1 MKIKAVVATTF
12 DDAENGWSYS
22 ESALGT
28 LSDSAKGKPVIYQ
41 MKHIGQVTTGFV
53 KNNKAIVEAEIDTT
67 EEIFSKK
74 LYLVPGG
81 LTDFET
87 KVEKLW
93 RCKAHQFFLTD
104 KPSDQ
109 DLTVIEKV

>member
-12 DDAENGWSYS
+12 DDVENGWSYT

-28 LSDSAKGKPVIYQ
+28 ISDSAKGKPVIYQ
-41 MKHIGQVTTGFV
+41 KKHIGQVVSAFV
-53 KNNKAIVEAEIDTT
+53 QSNKAIVEAEIKTID
-67 EEIFSKK
+67 EIFNKK

-87 KVEKLW
+87 REEKLW
-93 RCKAHQFFLTD
+93 KCYAHQFFLTD
-104 KPSDQ
+104 KPSDNE
-109 DLTVIEKV
+109 LTVIEKI